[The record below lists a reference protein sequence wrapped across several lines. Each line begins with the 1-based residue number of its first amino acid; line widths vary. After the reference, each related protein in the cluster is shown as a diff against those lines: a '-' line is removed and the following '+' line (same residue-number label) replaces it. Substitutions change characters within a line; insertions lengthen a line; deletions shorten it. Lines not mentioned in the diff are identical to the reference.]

1 MANSAVASLV
11 GNLGPS
17 ASTPLQGGTGALQG
31 SSGAGLQPAAS
42 PIGAALGAA
51 KAPVSGGGSTGG
63 GAITSGGSSTNPYN
77 INQPQLL
84 AGLQQ
89 EYGSTIANAQAQVP
103 EYQQIEQNMQNNAVT
118 QAQQQ
123 TQDENNNYTAAN
135 NAYNTQNQATQSQQ
149 QLSLAEL
156 ADQIHGQN
164 TGLINQLGTLG
175 AGSSSAVGTG
185 QNALAKVQNTDR
197 ANIQQQAGAGT
208 AEIQAAQQSLLQQHQ
223 SNLDQI
229 QQYKTNQ
236 LANIVGTYGP
246 LIQNVET
253 QIGTASGEERARLAE
268 YDVTLQQQAGTA
280 LQQLDSDISN
290 LTNATVAKSNE
301 ALSNLTVNP
310 APTAVSVPTV
320 SPFNVGNQGNTA
332 NTTAAPTAP
341 SGGSVYDLMN
351 QNAPATP

>member
-1 MANSAVASLV
+1 MAGALVALSQGGLGSATTAPLQAPSAGNSIAPIAAATAS
-11 GNLGPS
+11 PAKAP
-17 ASTPLQGGTGALQG
+17 ASTPTPAVTPSSG
-31 SSGAGLQPAAS
+31 SSS
-42 PIGAALGAA
+42 
-51 KAPVSGGGSTGG
+51 
-63 GAITSGGSSTNPYN
+63 NPYN

-89 EYGSTIANAQAQVP
+89 EYGSTIANAEQQVP
-103 EYQQIEQNMQNNAVT
+103 EYTAIENNMSANANT
-118 QAQQQ
+118 QAAQQ
-123 TQDENNNYTAAN
+123 TSDENNNFTAAN

-164 TGLINQLGTLG
+164 QGLTNQLGTMG

-185 QNALAKVQNTDR
+185 QQALAKVQNTDR
-197 ANIQQQAGAGT
+197 ANIQEQAGAGT
-208 AEIQAAQQSLLQQHQ
+208 EEIQAAQQSLLTQHQ

-236 LANIVGTYGP
+236 LANIASTYGP

-280 LQQLDSDISN
+280 LQQLDQTISQ

-301 ALSNLTVNP
+301 ALSNLTVNA
-310 APTAVSVPTV
+310 APTAVTAPTV
-320 SPFNVGNQGNTA
+320 SPFNVGNTGGAA
-332 NTTAAPTAP
+332 NTTAAPTTAP

-351 QNAPATP
+351 QNAPTTP